1 MLPMRERIA
10 GLLTELMALPAP
22 TGREEPVLAWLER
35 AWAPH
40 VERLW
45 RSRVGNVL
53 AFVGGAG
60 PRLLL
65 TAHADELSF
74 VVRSIDPSGLL
85 WLTTGQVRGEPQ
97 ERFPVGQPALVLG
110 RDTTVEGIF
119 VLATGH
125 VVPEERR
132 QKPVTFADLFV
143 DIGASSRQEVLT
155 RGITVGASVIW
166 NPPARR
172 LGTRIYGKAIDDRA
186 GLALLTALVE
196 RLDRQQLGCA
206 LYLAATVQ
214 EENGLLGASSLR
226 ADIDVDWA
234 VALDVGLVG
243 DLPTVGEQWMPAVL
257 GGGPQLVHKDAAT
270 HYDQRLLWRLADLA
284 AQNGLPVQHVVF
296 DRYGSDGAALIRQ
309 GIPTALLTVG
319 TRHTH
324 APFEAVDLTDLEA
337 TLILLE
343 ALVRNGPAL

>member
-1 MLPMRERIA
+1 MRERIA
-10 GLLTELMALPAP
+10 EILTELMALPGP

-40 VERLW
+40 VKRLW
-45 RSRVGNVL
+45 RSRIGNLL
-53 AFVGGAG
+53 AYVGGAG

-74 VVRSIDPSGLL
+74 VVRSIDSSGLL

-110 RDTTVEGIF
+110 RDVAIEGMF

-132 QKPVTFADLFV
+132 SKPVTFADLFV
-143 DIGASSRQEVLT
+143 DIGADSKQEVLE
-155 RGITVGASVIW
+155 RGITVGSSVVW
-166 NPPARR
+166 NPLTRR
-172 LGTRIYGKAIDDRA
+172 LGSRLYGKAIDDRV
-186 GLALLTALVE
+186 GLALLTLLVRQIDAE
-196 RLDRQQLGCA
+196 QLDCA

-226 ADIDVDWA
+226 TDLDVDWA
-234 VALDVGLVG
+234 IALDVGLVG
-243 DLPTVGEQWMPAVL
+243 DLPTIGEQWMPATL

-284 AQNGLPVQHVVF
+284 DRNGLPVQHVVF

-309 GIPTALLTVG
+309 GIPTALVAVG
-319 TRHTH
+319 ARHTH
-324 APFEAVDLTDLEA
+324 APFEAVDLADVEA
-337 TLILLE
+337 TLHLLE
-343 ALVRNGPAL
+343 HVVYEGPTDQ